1 MVRDRKR
8 VVAIL
13 LAGGDGTRMN
23 GIDKMMAYLGGK
35 PLLTHSL
42 EVLDACDEVD
52 AIRLVVSELHEEDL
66 TALGSATVKST
77 DLRVCVG
84 GAVRSQSTLNGLRA
98 DARSGFE
105 WALVH
110 DGARPF
116 LNKEILGRGL
126 ASTAR
131 FDAAIA
137 AIPASDT
144 IKIADDLGMVAE
156 TPPRRSVWM
165 AQTPQ
170 IARFASLL
178 DAHERLEERLHEFTD
193 EASVLEQC
201 GYPVSLYE
209 GSQSNV
215 KITTPEDLVRAESII
230 DALRVPSGP

>member
-1 MVRDRKR
+1 MVRDRER
-8 VVAIL
+8 VIAVL

-35 PLLTHSL
+35 PLLAHSL
-42 EVLDACDEVD
+42 EVLDACDEID
-52 AIRLVVSELHEEDL
+52 AIRLVVSDLHEEEL
-66 TALGSATVKST
+66 TALGAVTVKST

-98 DARSGFE
+98 EAHAGFQ
-105 WALVH
+105 WAVVH

-116 LNKEILGRGL
+116 LTQEILGRGL

-144 IKIADDLGMVAE
+144 IKIADDLGMVAD
-156 TPPRRSVWM
+156 TPPRRNVWM

-170 IARFASLL
+170 IARFANLL
-178 DAHERLEERLHEFTD
+178 NAHERLEERLHEFTD
-193 EASVLEQC
+193 EASVLEEVGC
-201 GYPVSLYE
+201 PVSLYE
-209 GSQSNV
+209 GDQSNV
-215 KITTPEDLVRAESII
+215 KITTPEDLVRAEFMI
-230 DALRVPSGP
+230 DALRVPSRP